1 MMKRRAKKMK
11 TIFQDNDIPF
21 ILDET
26 NDKIPSEIRSWVLSF
41 WPDDDSENETDEFE
55 ELPDFE

>member
-1 MMKRRAKKMK
+1 MK